1 MPPRSPEQRR
11 HAAADRL
18 TPEHRQHVAYEGLK
32 AAMESVAGN
41 TGLYG
46 QRMQQQLARKGTEW
60 LLAGGEEQAFDCVTL
75 AARAAVVA
83 GSHTPSDRMAQLVK
97 AALRVM
103 EMGAHPIQP
112 VPDHL
117 RNRDTAISGE

>member
-11 HAAADRL
+11 AVAAARL
-18 TPEHRQHVAYEGLK
+18 TIEQRQHVAYDGLK
-32 AAMESVAGN
+32 TAMESVAGN

-46 QRMQQQLARKGTEW
+46 PRMQQELARKGTHW
-60 LLAGGEEQAFDCVTL
+60 LLAGGEEPAFDCVTL

-83 GSHTPSDRMAQLVK
+83 GNHTPSDRMAQLIK

-112 VPDHL
+112 VPAHL

>member
-1 MPPRSPEQRR
+1 MPPRSPQQRT

-18 TPEHRQHVAYEGLK
+18 TVEQRQHVAYDGLK
-32 AAMESVAGN
+32 TAMEAVAGN

-46 QRMQQQLARKGTEW
+46 ARMQQQLARKGTEW
-60 LLAGGEEQAFDCVTL
+60 LLAGSDEQAFDCVTL
-75 AARAAVVA
+75 AARVAVLTA
-83 GSHTPSDRMAQLVK
+83 NHTPSDRMAQLIK

-112 VPDHL
+112 VPAHL

>member
-1 MPPRSPEQRR
+1 MPPRSAKQKRR
-11 HAAADRL
+11 AALDRL
-18 TPEHRQHVAYEGLK
+18 TPEQRQHVAYEGLK

-46 QRMQQQLARKGTEW
+46 QRMQQQLARKGIEW
-60 LLAGGEEQAFDCVTL
+60 LLAGGDEQAFDCVSL
-75 AARAAVVA
+75 AARVAVLA
-83 GSHTPSDRMAQLVK
+83 SSHSPSDRMAQLIH

-117 RNRDTAISGE
+117 RQRDIAISGE